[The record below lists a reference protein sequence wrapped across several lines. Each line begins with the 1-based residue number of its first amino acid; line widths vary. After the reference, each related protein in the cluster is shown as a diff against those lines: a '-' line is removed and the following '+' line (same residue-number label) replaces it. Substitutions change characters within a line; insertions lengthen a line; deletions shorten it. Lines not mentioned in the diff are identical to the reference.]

1 MPPHRPK
8 ISVWADWNDD
18 DRAPNVA
25 VTIDALWG
33 QQQRFVNLSPDEA
46 RSLAS
51 HLTAMA
57 DAIDEIVDNH
67 EPPDPPGFEAGF
79 AENH

>member
-1 MPPHRPK
+1 MS
-8 ISVWADWNDD
+8 ISG
-18 DRAPNVA
+18 
-25 VTIDALWG
+25 LWG
-33 QQQRFVNLSPDEA
+33 QQQRFIGLSPTEA
-46 RSLAS
+46 RLLAS